1 VNGECTESQAELVK
15 DKEKSN
21 FCDWFASKSESSNQ
35 AVVKASNPLDQLFGN
50 TPETKQ
56 KSKLEEE
63 LEAFFK
69 KK

>member
-1 VNGECTESQAELVK
+1 MK

-21 FCDWFASKSESSNQ
+21 FCDWFEAR
-35 AVVKASNPLDQLFGN
+35 AVSVSDSRDQSANPLDQLFGGSSQ
-50 TPETKQ
+50 PKP

-63 LEAFFK
+63 FEAFFK